1 MIDLRSRKLTMAEK
15 KYKHMK
21 VKERKALPKV
31 TLSAAAVLGV
41 AAFGANAHADS
52 TTTASSDFKVVTNV
66 DTVTQNSEVNKIEAG
81 DDGQLSSSNSE
92 NSTDST
98 N

>member
-1 MIDLRSRKLTMAEK
+1 MAEK

-41 AAFGANAHADS
+41 AAFGANAHGI
-52 TTTASSDFKVVTNV
+52 V
-66 DTVTQNSEVNKIEAG
+66 Q
-81 DDGQLSSSNSE
+81 QLLHQISKW
-92 NSTDST
+92 
-98 N
+98 